1 MKKKLALFGRRGF
14 VGGVL
19 VALGAIGGTLVR
31 AFQSPSA
38 IRKPRPTTKTSSFVY
53 DVSEWEVTDR
63 SLLLYEPEREF
74 ETGFKRSKRI
84 AVHGD
89 KVFIAGDRSIKVFSS
104 SGSME
109 SEIKL
114 SRPPHC
120 LHITQEKELFVGLG
134 NYFEVYN
141 FAGERQ
147 LKSPRPKG
155 DSTFLTAIA
164 VHEDT
169 VYLADGGMREVV
181 LCDRKTG
188 VEKGRFGKKDEGLN
202 NPGIVVPSPYFD
214 LMVSGVGEICLANT
228 GRLRMETYSLDG
240 RFKATW
246 GGPGM
251 AVDKFCGC
259 CNPVYFTLAPNG
271 DTITSEK
278 GLARIN
284 VYGPDGKFKGAV
296 AGPDMLVEDKALAK
310 QACNDCSVG
319 AGFDIAIDGS
329 GRILALDPFRMV
341 VRVFKPID
349 KAAPSAQA

>member
-1 MKKKLALFGRRGF
+1 MNKKLALFGRRGF

-19 VALGAIGGTLVR
+19 VALGAVGGTLVR

-38 IRKPRPTTKTSSFVY
+38 VRKTRPTKKTSNFVY
-53 DVSEWEVTDR
+53 DISEWETTDR
-63 SLLLYEPEREF
+63 SMLLYEPEKEF
-74 ETGFKRSKRI
+74 ETGFKRCKRI
-84 AVHGD
+84 AAHGD
-89 KVFIAGDRSIKVFSS
+89 KVFVAGDRSIKIFSS
-104 SGSME
+104 SGSLE

-120 LHITQEKELFVGLG
+120 MHITPEKELYVGLA
-134 NYFEVYN
+134 NFYEVYN
-141 FAGERQ
+141 FAGEKKLRA
-147 LKSPRPKG
+147 PRPEG
-155 DSTFLTAIA
+155 ENTFLTAIA

-169 VYLADGGMREVV
+169 VYVADAGMREVLV
-181 LCDRKTG
+181 CDRKTG
-188 VEKGRFGKKDEGLN
+188 VVKSRFGKKDEELK

-240 RFKATW
+240 RFKETW

-251 AVDKFCGC
+251 DVDKFCGC

-271 DTITSEK
+271 DYITSEK

-319 AGFDIAIDGS
+319 AGFDVAIDDN
-329 GRILALDPFRMV
+329 GRVLALDPFRMT

-349 KAAPSAQA
+349 EKNTAA